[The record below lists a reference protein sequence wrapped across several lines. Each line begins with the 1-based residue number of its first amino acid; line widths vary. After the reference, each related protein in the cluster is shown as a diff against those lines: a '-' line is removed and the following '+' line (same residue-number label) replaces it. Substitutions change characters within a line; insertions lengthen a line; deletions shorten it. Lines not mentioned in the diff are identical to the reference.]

1 MFHSCFHGRRSKSC
15 AARFA
20 KPRNQDFHLLN
31 MQIRVGVVVFSTTA
45 ENIFYLN
52 DYFTK
57 QGVRNG
63 IYRLVLCAALWIL
76 VLTPLFSGFFPV
88 MTHFFRIPYIEGFTN
103 TSGGLRLMRTE
114 QFTTQRGDRPDVPNV
129 AIVITDATS
138 NKDQNLTIPEALAAQ
153 RAGVTMFTVGFTE
166 EMQVKEQG
174 SVQFRQ
180 EKK

>member
-1 MFHSCFHGRRSKSC
+1 
-15 AARFA
+15 
-20 KPRNQDFHLLN
+20 
-31 MQIRVGVVVFSTTA
+31 
-45 ENIFYLN
+45 
-52 DYFTK
+52 
-57 QGVRNG
+57 
-63 IYRLVLCAALWIL
+63 
-76 VLTPLFSGFFPV
+76 
-88 MTHFFRIPYIEGFTN
+88 
-103 TSGGLRLMRTE
+103 MRTE